1 MTQLASAVD
10 RAEKYRLA
18 GESRIDIDRF
28 GYLECNRGGLGI
40 SPPHAHE
47 VCEDRMKNKTRIAR
61 YVAVKAVILE
71 GDFLIKTRAANE
83 EKCRG
88 DPLMPNYS
96 PKMDLGLLKLTHF
109 VHSQKLFKDG
119 CRTLYNL
126 GAVKIKLQD
135 DDEEGKAMM
144 EYGPLT
150 ILYSSGLLKDEEAL
164 NALMREDNENATI
177 NLKEDTMVTYGSI
190 DRIIT
195 SLVKS
200 AQPGSQPLTDVECLK
215 ACKAVLQ
222 EARFTEEMLL
232 TLIRFRGRLSVVVSE
247 VFSGHVSN

>member
-47 VCEDRMKNKTRIAR
+47 VCEDRMKNKTRLAR
-61 YVAVKAVILE
+61 YCAVKAVILE
-71 GDFLIKTRAANE
+71 GDFLTKTRAANE

-96 PKMDLGLLKLTHF
+96 AKMDLGCLKLTHF
-109 VHSQKLFKDG
+109 VHTQKLFKDG

-126 GAVKIKLQD
+126 GVIKLKLQD

-144 EYGPLT
+144 EYGPIT

-177 NLKEDTMVTYGSI
+177 SMREDTMSAYGTVDKIVS
-190 DRIIT
+190 D
-195 SLVKS
+195 LVRNK
-200 AQPGSQPLTDVECLK
+200 APGSQPLTDQDCLK
-215 ACKAVLQ
+215 ACKNFLR
-222 EARFTEEMLL
+222 EARFTDEMLM
-232 TLIRFRGRLSVVVSE
+232 TLIRFRGRLSFVVSQ
-247 VFSGHVSN
+247 VFLGT

>member
-1 MTQLASAVD
+1 MTQLRSPVD
-10 RAEKYRLA
+10 RAEQYRIA
-18 GESRIDIDRF
+18 NEQRIETDRF
-28 GYLECNRGGLGI
+28 GFMDCNRGGLGI
-40 SPPHAHE
+40 SSPHVHE
-47 VCEDRMKNKTRIAR
+47 VAEDRMKNRTRLAR
-61 YVAVKAVILE
+61 YGAVKGVILE
-71 GDFLIKTRAANE
+71 GEWLVKIRKVNA

-96 PKMDLGLLKLTHF
+96 SKIDIGLIKLTHF

-126 GAVKIKLQD
+126 GAIKIKLQD
-135 DDEEGKAMM
+135 DDDEGKAMM
-144 EYGPLT
+144 EYGPIT

-177 NLKEDTMVTYGSI
+177 NLKEDTMATYGSI

-195 SLVKS
+195 SLMKS

-232 TLIRFRGRLSVVVSE
+232 TLIRFRGRLSIVVSE